1 MKKLFVLTLL
11 LAATV
16 LSVSAQRRT
25 DSLVEYRRSS
35 LYSVLIKHSEM
46 PYSSTIDSAFVWI
59 PLPDKF
65 NDHSLPI
72 HAFESS
78 VAKPKVKAK
87 SKQKD
92 AANFADIEKFLT
104 ENAVAKQMVAKW
116 YNRDPET
123 GLCNRD
129 LIGERGFYDASQQD
143 IALADETF
151 AGREQ
156 LGDRGEDLIGKTFLL
171 VNDIT
176 FADQG
181 ERSEKAA
188 KGIAIVGGLFGALLG
203 SDAITNAAVT
213 VAAAVNEIDGFILN
227 VTSYLY
233 QLDWDKEHS
242 EHFENN
248 YYVSSRMDEATR
260 QARAAAFDAVEP
272 TDSMF
277 RLTYVGCTTA
287 QGRITTSKSFSLYS
301 KVEQMLIAC
310 ARGIDK
316 SIVNLQRA
324 YEQFQVNVPVY
335 KVNEDGTV
343 EVQIGLKEGVNN
355 KSTYDVIREEWD
367 ENGNVTYKKIGS
379 IAPVKGMIWD
389 NRVGALEEAEAL
401 KADGVENE
409 DEEAKEGNVYL
420 NSTTFKVR
428 SGNAKDFV
436 GCLVREERIK

>member
-1 MKKLFVLTLL
+1 MKRLLLTLM

-16 LSVSAQRRT
+16 LSVSAQRRA
-25 DSLVEYRRSS
+25 DSLIEYRRSS
-35 LYSVLIKHSEM
+35 IYSVLIKHSQM
-46 PYSSTIDSAFVWI
+46 PYSSTIDSAFMWM

-65 NDHSLPI
+65 NDHSLPM

-78 VAKPKVKAK
+78 VTKPKVKAK

-92 AANFADIEKFLT
+92 AANLADIEKFLT

-116 YNRDPET
+116 YNRDPYT
-123 GLCNRD
+123 GICNRD

-143 IALADETF
+143 IDLADETF

-156 LGDRGEDLIGKTFLL
+156 LGDRGEELIGNTFVLI
-171 VNDIT
+171 NDIT

-181 ERSEKAA
+181 ERSAKAA
-188 KGIAIVGGLFGALLG
+188 TGIAIIGGLFGALLG
-203 SDAITNAAVT
+203 SDAITDGAMT

-233 QLDWDKEHS
+233 RLDWDKEHR
-242 EHFENN
+242 EKFESN

-260 QARAAAFDAVEP
+260 QERAAAFDAIDG
-272 TDSMF
+272 TDSLF
-277 RLTYVGCTTA
+277 RLSYIGCTTA
-287 QGRITTSKSFSLYS
+287 QGRITTSKSFSLVN
-301 KVEQMLIAC
+301 KVDQMLIAC

-324 YEQFQVNVPVY
+324 YEEFQVNVPIY
-335 KVNEDGTV
+335 QINEDGTV
-343 EVQIGLKEGVNN
+343 DVKIGLKEGVNA

-367 ENGNVTYKKIGS
+367 AEGNITYKKIGS
-379 IAPVKGMIWD
+379 IAPVKDKIWD
-389 NRVGALEEAEAL
+389 NRMGALEEAEAL
-401 KADGVENE
+401 KADGVENK

-420 NSTTFKVR
+420 TATTFKVKT
-428 SGNAKDFV
+428 GNVKDFV